1 MDTSIL
7 KDMRSNNTHI
17 EKHITMVSPLAY
29 LRTLLTTLLL
39 LCVVNAWGKFQNFEI
54 DLTKNPIGDL
64 PAGVTQISYPQ
75 NGVSFNGAQHGWC
88 WYAIEFDVDGP
99 VKITLGGCQYINS
112 GYEGYVTDGNG
123 NKLGDI
129 SNKTSNCY
137 DADETN
143 NVGTYNYTGGEG
155 KLRVYCGQYCPYIK
169 VEKTAAPVDP
179 TLTINKTSVNV
190 FTPSYMSS
198 NSASITLNGS
208 NLTNGTY
215 QVTQPNVTGLSISP
229 TQFTVAD
236 GTVNQNFTISYTSDD
251 IVASSTAGFTF
262 ATSDADMS
270 MTVNATYGKN
280 LKRTIEQ
287 TTISEATTWDF
298 TGIADANIQLQ
309 GGTNPAYNQEFVYAT
324 LSEVKNDASFNA
336 AALKVT
342 GQWAYYQGNAQV
354 NTIKFT
360 TTVPGTVEVTFHPG
374 TSANRTLYINGITT
388 GTSTSSAYVTGSA
401 TVDAGEVVISGKD
414 DSGNAQS
421 LRISKIVFTPS
432 TPAPVFTTNLT
443 ESATLS
449 ADDVIELWVTATGAT
464 SYQWYTNTTASNEG
478 GTPIE
483 GETRSVLNFVP
494 QTVGTHYIYV
504 VATNEGG
511 STASNVMTVTATA
524 PKGAFTEFE
533 ISYAAL
539 PEGVEGVMPA
549 NVTLTEGENYKIPIN
564 RHLYKEGYS
573 LTGWN
578 DGSTIIAPNTEYT
591 PTKNVTLTPVF
602 TANTKNLSDRT
613 ETVNILWDFQRNNG
627 APTINAEGVGATG
640 ILVTQATVEG
650 ATIDVKLDYDA
661 TSGKLNNSSWGD
673 WCQVNSGTILTFP
686 SCKDAIVTAFVMNN
700 LNTTTIGGIAPS
712 MSGNNASVT
721 ITSSNETQQLVAGS
735 DIQYIRTL
743 TVALPKIPAPTV
755 DPTPFVFRNF
765 AVNMNRS
772 NGSTRFFPENSG
784 TYYVS
789 VAEDGTVSHST
800 TEVEN
805 YAAKFILPN
814 YNGDQHGYQNM
825 TAQVVVTP
833 GDYDIIIGNCTSG
846 GHYIITSADGLIN
859 TDISANAGGCYHQD
873 PATYFTKKRIT
884 VTAATTLTIVNDGQ
898 HATYTP
904 YFAVEKQEVP
914 ATRTFVDFK
923 VNFRTNPYTVIEPS
937 NHELPEGIVIDGT
950 HHDGQHGYNTT
961 QITVP
966 VDGPVKFTFGSCNE
980 GTHTA
985 TIKDA
990 DDNTLATIQTNN
1002 GCDDKTGFTNFVS
1015 WTYNSKTPTTLTITT
1030 PQYIP
1035 FFYAEQCDLIPQ
1047 CIVTYYGIDGAELGT
1062 QIVDGGSALTEFAYG
1077 ESDLSVPEGKK
1088 FRNWRLG
1095 SVTGKKFE
1103 LGTPVATDIS
1113 LYAYVSDIETV
1124 GTGKKFDLTQS
1135 NFYVEEHDVIVSATG
1150 YSVNGS
1156 HGWDIKQATA
1166 INIAVEGPSKI
1177 TLGQCQYAG
1186 EGVKYVVKKG
1196 EEEIGS
1202 ADAKGTCAGD
1212 VEIDY
1217 TGTDAA
1223 TLTISASGQAY
1234 LHYIQITPIVN
1245 EEFVFKTI
1253 DLDFTASGNAVGVKD
1268 MLEGQDGDDK
1278 DLYFAIADD
1287 GTISYTTDM
1296 NENAN
1301 LVLKG
1306 KYHSTNYGICGS
1318 AQFSFRVTGPV
1329 TITMGTTDASG
1340 NVVIKNA
1347 ANENVG
1353 ELNINGNKYESDH
1366 NNVVSFTYKGGATTL
1381 TLTGGQYVP
1390 YIKVEEVVLPAPEF
1404 PRTATWDFTSATTAC
1419 TLAGK
1424 NQSSYASDIEGV
1436 NLSVS
1441 YDGGEFKPRANGG
1454 GGNDVQINAIT
1465 TIKIPVV
1472 STSDI
1477 ITITNYSSDGN
1488 QYNATYSIGG
1498 VDNINLATKTYTP
1511 TADEVKDGWVVMKV
1525 TGTGYMT
1532 KFQVLQ
1538 NKPAPIDPV
1547 TDGIYDRVVSNLAEL
1562 QEALTAADGTN
1573 RFKIFVKDGTYDF
1586 GTTINTVVKDN
1597 VSIIGESTDGVIIKN
1612 TPAGEGLGNSATL
1625 KLTGS
1630 NIDIENL
1637 TIQCTATYSD
1647 TEKAERGVTL
1657 WDQGD
1662 NNIFRNLKLLGRQ
1675 DTYYSNGAEG
1685 KKSYFENCYITG
1697 TVDYLCGSGN
1707 IWFEGCTFYNL
1718 ERSSGDVI
1726 AAPSTYES
1734 ETGYVFSNCTI
1745 DGAANQDGKYYYAR
1759 GWQGSPALTQINNT
1773 LKIQPAAAKYTTD
1786 IADNCT
1792 DRFNEYTTEKAPA
1805 NITIDNVIGGLGNND
1820 ATELITVE
1828 KPHINDGK
1836 LQWKSDTRAIAYYI
1850 YKCGEFVATV
1860 MPDGTVKQA
1869 KMRRTMADTYDMEY
1883 TIDDES
1889 AEWKVRAINAMGA
1902 PGELSDPAD
1911 DTPVATGYPKTA
1923 TWDFRNESMTPE
1935 SMKDVSVEGGTL
1947 KIESTSGLILDVDAT
1962 NGKLKYNASGYAQF
1976 NQNTT
1981 IHVPVVSIRDEV
1993 TVISYPGQYNYT
2005 ISGVAATGNTTTCTP
2020 KDMDVHNGYVEI
2032 KATATAYLY
2041 AISVTQQDPT
2051 RTFKDFTINF
2061 RTDPYT
2067 VVKPSTGV
2075 LPTDVVVVKG
2085 NYHDAQH
2092 GYDHVEINVPV
2103 DGPVKFSIG
2112 SCQYGYDG
2120 SGIKVKDSEGNE
2132 VGVVKPQ
2139 KACDNNDTYDVNDVF
2154 YYNSFKP
2161 TTLTFSY
2168 GGYFPYFIAEK
2179 CNFIPTCTIE
2189 YYDTNGNK
2197 IGETETVDGN
2207 SPLVFKHTSAE
2218 VTIPTGHK
2226 FRSWRYGSASGRK
2239 ANEGDLVVSDI
2250 KLYARTTPIE
2260 VASEYM
2266 HYDYDL
2272 RQQSFEVEEHDILTA
2287 DGCGWHDGQH
2297 GWSFTNTS
2305 TLEIQVGGATTIRLG
2320 ACEYSA
2326 EACKFEL
2333 YNGSVK
2339 VGEAEAKD
2347 AVDGKIYEIRYRG
2360 EATTLQLRATNT
2372 AYLHTLEIIGGPRLN
2387 FINNTDAQG
2396 VAPEPVYGDQTTQK
2410 FHIPNNYTLYKEGYT
2425 LMGWTDN
2432 ETTYDLDRDYSFATD
2447 ANLYPVFA
2455 ENEVAIT
2462 DADETVTVR
2471 WVFDQS
2477 DANAAPKLN
2486 IATSGVYTKRAIVND
2501 KPLDMLMT
2509 VNGNVTGATA
2519 KKNTNFVVPKVPGM
2533 IVRKKVVDQE
2543 VVEENI
2549 SGEGSTYTIAH
2560 ASNDVTYE
2568 YIEVIYPVLPDVKCV
2583 NVIAGEKLIETEDP
2597 ANAGTVTLSES
2608 TNKSTYNIG
2617 NRYLAG
2623 ETVTITAQA
2632 EYGYYITGMKIGD
2645 TPLDTYASTEDVEGK
2660 TIKATATCTT
2670 SDGITNVTI
2679 TYGRLD
2685 VYALHINNNVKDGGA
2700 ITLSP
2705 HYDNFYKEDANGNIT
2720 AYYTEGTPVEIT
2732 AEPTVKYLI
2741 DHWSKNDEIFKV
2753 DDQTFTGNSISLTK
2767 ATEEENVI
2775 IYYTLGYKG
2784 KVIFTQGDAQGASD
2798 SEWIAKGW
2806 GAPIVPD
2813 PIEDYG
2819 FTIPTCYTMY
2829 WQSHS
2834 ITGWT
2839 DRSLADYN
2847 ALSDGEKAAHFYAL
2861 GSEHSFSS
2869 NGQVITLTPIYEEI
2883 KASFFNRTNA
2893 PVFMFDFRTDEM
2905 AQRINYGPNKKG
2917 YWATHIH
2924 VDALNGNET
2933 ISQDRDSE
2941 IRFDTGVK
2949 GKIDNTFMGEWAAF
2963 GEGTTLWVPSCP
2975 YGVITLACYNK
2986 INMDLDDNGNP
2997 TGTTLEGKLPTLDPT
3012 ASDPE
3017 NNLYVYKWTTHS
3029 AENYVPL
3036 VIGDDY
3042 SYYKYI
3048 RCDLPAASYLDL
3060 AVVNEDDAKGS
3071 VVINDIEQGIMNADE
3086 SIRFKSGS
3094 SVSVTATRNFG
3105 YELDYWDVNGVHV
3118 NHETAGGYTATTSTD
3133 GKSYTLSLIL
3143 NDHTTI
3149 VPVFKVKPTYYIT
3162 YNTGKQAEG
3171 VAPFPQWV
3179 EGGQEFEVA
3188 KNTSMYIEG
3197 QTLKYWVD
3205 EEGHEYHFGENITA
3219 PDHDVLLYP
3228 VFEPNAFSLLDVTT
3242 DNTKVEWIF
3251 GTKLGAP
3258 SIAFE
3263 GNAGIL
3269 VAQLRKDED
3278 FIDLKIDLDAKS
3290 QSGGKFN
3297 NIGRSDEWCQIN
3309 GGSLLVLPTSKD
3321 CEIELAS
3328 YNDIQTTEI
3337 CGNHEYTAGHTVNKI
3352 YTGIESTQTINFKND
3367 GQYYSHV
3374 AVTYKPQTVD
3384 RPELASLSWDDTP
3397 LSSADLSTLKTNKNI
3412 TIDVPPSYDENS
3424 THDDYLAPLLT
3435 ATVADAS
3442 KGSVE
3447 VTRASFGSPTATIT
3461 LKSANGTITDVY
3473 TVNFTFAGNDT
3484 STPTLE
3490 KIVFNGNDVENGSTV
3505 ESPTNGRI
3513 ALTFNHIMKETS
3525 ALPTIRLADGTERF
3539 AKDTLV
3545 APQGKTLV
3553 FDFYGLPANATV
3565 TVTMPAGSFKDL
3577 YGVGYQKPVS
3587 LIIHAADHSTEI
3599 AHKPFDFVVGVDG
3612 TIDEAI
3618 DEANNA
3624 SGSDRFYIF
3633 IPDGE
3638 YQLMGNDKTKPY
3650 INGGNPR
3657 IVDRYGNLRNG
3668 LDGQEIDNGVTKV
3681 SRSNVSIIG
3690 QSREGTILFN
3700 EPEIEGIS
3708 YTSTIY
3714 FPTGEKDGYLQD
3726 MTLRNNFPYLSSMA
3740 VQKEKGYG
3748 EQAARAVSLL
3758 DAGERNIYKNVT
3770 LDSWQDTYFS
3780 NSQGASD
3787 NRGYFEDCKLMGVVD
3802 FLCGDGDVWLER
3814 TDLVLRNREGNNI
3827 AASRQPAS
3835 QRWGYV
3841 FNNCRILAEEGATL
3855 VRDGDYTLGR
3865 PWGGSAAITYLYTK
3879 MSVNPR
3885 GAGWQGMSGDKPVI
3899 RFHEYKTMD
3908 ENGNYIS
3915 LGTRT
3920 LAGAAPGKGSDDPI
3934 LSDADAKKY
3943 TVTNVLGGG
3952 EGYNPQ
3958 DYTEQRPEVSNISID
3973 DNILRWDKDEEA
3985 LCYFVFKREDNG
3997 HYKYVANI
4005 VENELNLDEYGT
4017 GWYSVRSANQR
4028 GGLGPYS
4035 DPIEYIG
4042 LKHYDLELNNSI
4054 NYTYEN
4060 DAATYNGYTW
4070 STICL
4075 PFRASAPQGS
4085 WQSDNTINDS
4095 EKIYVYAATE
4105 INATNKT
4112 ITLKKVNHLEKNVG
4126 YVTFAKTNTES
4137 NKNVIYRF
4145 RGTSHEPE
4153 FESILNGY
4161 APEYVLSKDNS
4172 GTLIPSETPLNA
4184 ANSNVNCYTLAYKDA
4199 FGIGFYRFNGV
4210 TLKPYRAW
4218 LDAEKVRFDDDSN
4231 SGSGASSAHIRFV
4244 FDEGDSPW
4252 DLVTDIEPDIISV
4265 DQKDVKIYDI
4275 MGRRIRKEMMQV
4287 GNIYIINGKKILVK

>member
-1 MDTSIL
+1 
-7 KDMRSNNTHI
+7 MRSNNTHI
-17 EKHITMVSPLAY
+17 EKNITKVSPLAY

-39 LCVVNAWGKFQNFEI
+39 LCVVNAWGE
-54 DLTKNPIGDL
+54 L
-64 PAGVTQISYPQ
+64 
-75 NGVSFNGAQHGWC
+75 H
-88 WYAIEFDVDGP
+88 
-99 VKITLGGCQYINS
+99 
-112 GYEGYVTDGNG
+112 
-123 NKLGDI
+123 
-129 SNKTSNCY
+129 
-137 DADETN
+137 TN
-143 NVGTYNYTGGEG
+143 
-155 KLRVYCGQYCPYIK
+155 
-169 VEKTAAPVDP
+169 
-179 TLTINKTSVNV
+179 
-190 FTPSYMSS
+190 
-198 NSASITLNGS
+198 
-208 NLTNGTY
+208 
-215 QVTQPNVTGLSISP
+215 
-229 TQFTVAD
+229 
-236 GTVNQNFTISYTSDD
+236 
-251 IVASSTAGFTF
+251 
-262 ATSDADMS
+262 
-270 MTVNATYGKN
+270 
-280 LKRTIEQ
+280 
-287 TTISEATTWDF
+287 
-298 TGIADANIQLQ
+298 
-309 GGTNPAYNQEFVYAT
+309 
-324 LSEVKNDASFNA
+324 
-336 AALKVT
+336 
-342 GQWAYYQGNAQV
+342 
-354 NTIKFT
+354 
-360 TTVPGTVEVTFHPG
+360 
-374 TSANRTLYINGITT
+374 
-388 GTSTSSAYVTGSA
+388 
-401 TVDAGEVVISGKD
+401 
-414 DSGNAQS
+414 
-421 LRISKIVFTPS
+421 
-432 TPAPVFTTNLT
+432 PAPVFTKNLT
-443 ESATLS
+443 ESATLP

-504 VATNEGG
+504 VATNAGG

-524 PKGAFTEFE
+524 PEGAFTEFE

-640 ILVTQATVEG
+640 ILVTQATLEG

-743 TVALPKIPAPTV
+743 TVALPKITAPTV

-985 TIKDA
+985 IIKDA

-1047 CIVTYYGIDGAELGT
+1047 CTVTYYGIDGAELGT
-1062 QIVDGGSALTEFAYG
+1062 QIVDGGSDLTEFAYG

-1135 NFYVEEHDVIVSATG
+1135 NFYVEEHDVITSATG

-1177 TLGQCQYAG
+1177 TLGQCQYAR
-1186 EGVKYVVKKG
+1186 ESVKYVIKKG

-1202 ADAKGTCAGD
+1202 ADAMGTCAGD

-1253 DLDFTASGNAVGVKD
+1253 DLDFTAGGNAEGVKNV
-1268 MLEGQDGDDK
+1268 LAGQSGADK

-1287 GTISYTTDM
+1287 GAISYTTDV

-1318 AQFSFRVTGPV
+1318 AQFSFKVTGPV
-1329 TITMGTTDASG
+1329 TVTMGTTDASG
-1340 NVVIKNA
+1340 TVTIKNS
-1347 ANENVG
+1347 ANEKVG

-1366 NNVVSFTYKGGATTL
+1366 NNVVSYTYKGGATTL

-1390 YIKVEEVVLPAPEF
+1390 YIKVEEYTGPLVDDYTITFAKDEDVIGVVPSNITKDVNATMTIDSNNKLYKKGYTFVGWSNGTATYAPGDTYTFTKDETLTAVFRQNTLSIDDRNAALTISWDLSNKAGLSLGKDYYYVTQTEVTDGTTTETIDVAFKIANGSIKENNVWVKIPADTKFTLPSEPGAVITYQTYEQDGVTFSKEGKLTETTTDENSKYSYSYNVTGEGSTIDMTFTKDGYVKNLQVVLPAPEY
-1404 PRTATWDFTSATTAC
+1404 PKTATWDFTGAVPKYGEDALKGSSLTANIGAP
-1419 TLAGK
+1419 LVMEINNKGLR
-1424 NQSSYASDIEGV
+1424 D
-1436 NLSVS
+1436 
-1441 YDGGEFKPRANGG
+1441 NGSEIQ
-1454 GGNDVQINAIT
+1454 V
-1465 TIKIPVV
+1465 TIGTSFKIPVV
-1472 STSDI
+1472 STNDE
-1477 ITITNYSSDGN
+1477 ITVVNYSSDGN
-1488 QYNATYSIGG
+1488 TYNAVYTIGTDAD
-1498 VDNINLATKTYTP
+1498 VDLQRKTYRP
-1511 TADEVKDGWVVMKV
+1511 KSDEAKAGYVLMTV
-1525 TGTGYMT
+1525 TGSGGGGAYIKSISVT
-1532 KFQVLQ
+1532 Q
-1538 NKPAPIDPV
+1538 NKPATIDPV

-1586 GTTINTVVKDN
+1586 GTTINTVVKSN

-1685 KKSYFENCYITG
+1685 KKSYFENCYIEG

-1745 DGAANQDGKYYYAR
+1745 DGAADQNGKYYYAR
-1759 GWQGSPALTQINNT
+1759 GWQGSPALTQINTT

-1792 DRFNEYTTEKAPA
+1792 DRFNEYTTENAPA
-1805 NITIDNVIGGLGNND
+1805 NITIENVIGGLGNND

-1836 LQWKSDTRAIAYYI
+1836 LLWKSDTRAIAYYI
-1850 YKCGEFVATV
+1850 YKDGEFVATV
-1860 MPDGTVKQA
+1860 MPDGNVKQA

-1883 TIDDES
+1883 DIDDEN
-1889 AEWKVRAINAMGA
+1889 AEWQVRAINAMGA
-1902 PGELSDPAD
+1902 VGPLSEPAD
-1911 DTPVATGYPKTA
+1911 DTPIISGYPKTA
-1923 TWDFRNESMTPE
+1923 TWDFKNASPSTIT
-1935 SMKDVSVEGGTL
+1935 SVNIQGKTGTVASNL
-1947 KIESTSGLILDVDAT
+1947 DGIELYVDAT
-1962 NGKLKYNASGYAQF
+1962 NGKLSYRSSGDAQF
-1976 NQNTT
+1976 NNGT
-1981 IHVPVVSIRDEV
+1981 IIRVPIKSKQDEV
-1993 TVISYPGQYNYT
+1993 TVTSYPNYHYYTVSGQQA
-2005 ISGVAATGNTTTCTP
+2005 SEDVTTCNP
-2020 KDMDVHNGYVEI
+2020 SDIDVYNGYVEI
-2032 KATATAYLY
+2032 KATGSAYLY
-2041 AISVTQQDPT
+2041 SISVTQQDPT
-2051 RTFKDFTINF
+2051 RTFKDFKINF

-2067 VVKPSTGV
+2067 VVEPSTGV
-2075 LPTDVVVVKG
+2075 LPAGVEVVKG
-2085 NYHDAQH
+2085 TYHDAQH
-2092 GYDHVEINVPV
+2092 GYVGMEINVPV
-2103 DGPVKFSIG
+2103 DGPVKFTIG
-2112 SCQYGYDG
+2112 SCQYGYDA

-2207 SPLVFKHTSAE
+2207 SPLVFTHTSAE

-2272 RQQSFEVEEHDILTA
+2272 RQQSFEVEEHDILMA

-2320 ACEYSA
+2320 ACVYSA

-2339 VGEAEAKD
+2339 VGEAEARD

-2396 VAPEPVYGDQTTQK
+2396 VAPEPVYGNQTTQK

-2455 ENEVAIT
+2455 ENEIAIT
-2462 DADETVTVR
+2462 DADAAVTVR

-2486 IATSGVYTKRAIVND
+2486 IATSGIYTKRAIVND

-2509 VNGNVTGATA
+2509 ISGNVAGATV
-2519 KKNTNFVVPKVPGM
+2519 KKNTNLVVPKVPGM
-2533 IVRKKVVDQE
+2533 IVRKKVVDQD

-2597 ANAGTVTLSES
+2597 ANAGTVTLSKS
-2608 TNKSTYNIG
+2608 AYISTYNIG
-2617 NRYLAG
+2617 NRYLSD

-2632 EYGYYITGMKIGD
+2632 KYGYYITGMKIGEED
-2645 TPLDTYASTEDVEGK
+2645 LDMTVVTRNSASQT
-2660 TIKATATCTT
+2660 TKATATCTT
-2670 SDGITNVTI
+2670 TDGITNVTI

-2685 VYALHINNNVKDGGA
+2685 VYALHINSNVKDGGT
-2700 ITLSP
+2700 ITLTP

-2741 DHWSKNDEIFKV
+2741 DHWSKNDEIVKV
-2753 DDQTFTGNSISLTK
+2753 DDQTFTGNSITLTK

-2839 DRSLADYN
+2839 DLSLADYN

-2941 IRFDTGVK
+2941 IRFDTGAK

-3179 EGGQEFEVA
+3179 EGGQKFEVA

-3205 EEGHEYHFGENITA
+3205 ENGNEYHFGENITA

-3242 DNTKVEWIF
+3242 PTEVKWIF
-3251 GTKLGAP
+3251 GPKLGAP

-3269 VAQLRKDED
+3269 VAQLRKGED

-3297 NIGRSDEWCQIN
+3297 NIGREDEWCQIN

-3321 CEIELAS
+3321 CDIELAS
-3328 YNDIQTTEI
+3328 YNDIKTTEI
-3337 CGNHEYTAGHTVNKI
+3337 CGNHEYTAGQTVHKT

-3412 TIDVPPSYDENS
+3412 TIEVPPSYDENS
-3424 THDDYLAPLLT
+3424 THDDYLAPMLT
-3435 ATVADAS
+3435 ATVADPT

-3525 ALPTIRLADGTERF
+3525 ALPTIRLADGTERP
-3539 AKDTLV
+3539 AKETLV

-3577 YGVGYQKPVS
+3577 YGVGYQEPVS

-3657 IVDRYGNLRNG
+3657 IVDRYGNLRNE

-3814 TDLVLRNREGNNI
+3814 TDLILRNREGNNI

-4145 RGTSHEPE
+4145 RGSSHEPE
-4153 FESILNGY
+4153 LESILNGY
-4161 APEYVLSKDNS
+4161 APDYVLSKDNS

-4231 SGSGASSAHIRFV
+4231 GGSGSSSAHIRFV